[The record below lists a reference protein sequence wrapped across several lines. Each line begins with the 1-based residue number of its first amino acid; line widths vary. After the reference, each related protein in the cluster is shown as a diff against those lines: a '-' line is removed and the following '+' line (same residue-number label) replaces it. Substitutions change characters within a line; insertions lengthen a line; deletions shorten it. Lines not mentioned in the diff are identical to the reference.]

1 MAIGSDLA
9 AVFSLIQQQQA
20 LEERKAE
27 RHQDLA
33 LSLLSMEMKEK
44 AIDLSASKSL
54 YNENQKLY
62 YDALDNLQTLE
73 ATYGETVGSL
83 EPLNEMYTSGGKD
96 VTADIYKGEAK
107 DYQARADNALENWQ
121 AVKNK
126 IGILQGSLY
135 GDVKRAKNIMAVGQG
150 FEGGVDP
157 EGWDLADLGIVAYEH
172 RFGESSPTVIAMFE
186 NNPGLMTASLAS
198 LQKTEG
204 ALGLTTAKRK
214 YYAEAT
220 TKKTGD
226 DDMKQAELVFGT
238 IASSARKTSG
248 KQMYDGFMMQR
259 ANFNDQTSDEEIAA
273 NNASQFAITKE
284 IGKEFSELTGQ
295 VVTEEQYLDVTEEY
309 FEMLN
314 LAQGSS
320 EVRQGQTAYANWS
333 VYKNYITQARDEYVK
348 ALQAGDAEKAKR
360 LNSLA
365 EKYFGKPQGIELSTF
380 ASDMDTYYSKTIL
393 ASFGD
398 AFNIQDDQELDWI
411 HHPADSSNVN
421 LNSLNEIER
430 LNDAEWED
438 LLGE

>member
-1 MAIGSDLA
+1 MAGIGGILQ
-9 AVFSLIQQQQA
+9 LIQQQQA
-20 LEERKAE
+20 LEERKEE
-27 RHQDLA
+27 RHQSMA
-33 LSLLSMEMKEK
+33 LNLLTLEMKEK
-44 AIDLSASKSL
+44 AIDLEASKSL
-54 YNENQKLY
+54 YNENKKLY
-62 YDALDNLQTLE
+62 YSAIDNLDKLE

-96 VTADIYKGEAK
+96 VTADIYKGEAT

-126 IGILQGSLY
+126 IGVLQGSLY
-135 GDVKRAKNIMAVGQG
+135 GDVKRAKNIMAGGAG

-157 EGWDLADLGIVAYEH
+157 KGWDLADLGIIAYEH
-172 RFGESSPTVIAMFE
+172 RFGESSPTVVSMFE

-204 ALGLTTAKRK
+204 ALALTGSKRK
-214 YYAEAT
+214 YYSGAT
-220 TKKTGD
+220 ETKTGD
-226 DDMKQAELVFGT
+226 NEMKQAELVFGT

-248 KQMYDGFMMQR
+248 KQMYDGLMIQQ
-259 ANFNDQTSDEEIAA
+259 ANFNEQTGDEEITA
-273 NNASQFAITKE
+273 NNDAQFRITKE
-284 IGKEFSELTGQ
+284 IGKEFADLTGQ
-295 VVTEEQYLDVTEEY
+295 VVTPEEYLDVTEEY

-333 VYKNYITQARDEYVK
+333 VYKNYITQARDAYVK

-380 ASDMDTYYSKTIL
+380 ALDMDTYYSKTIL
-393 ASFGD
+393 ASFGET
-398 AFNIQDDQELDWI
+398 FNIEEDQNTSDQLDWI
-411 HHPADSSNVN
+411 HHPADSSTVN
-421 LNSLNEIER
+421 LNSVNEID
-430 LNDAEWED
+430 DAEWEG

>member
-1 MAIGSDLA
+1 MAGIGGILQ
-9 AVFSLIQQQQA
+9 LIQQQQA
-20 LEERKAE
+20 LEERKEE
-27 RHQDLA
+27 RHQSMA
-33 LSLLSMEMKEK
+33 LNLLTLEMKEK
-44 AIDLSASKSL
+44 AIDLEASKSL
-54 YNENQKLY
+54 YNENKKLY
-62 YDALDNLQTLE
+62 YSAIDNLDKLE

-96 VTADIYKGEAK
+96 VTADIYKGEAT

-126 IGILQGSLY
+126 IGVLQGSLY
-135 GDVKRAKNIMAVGQG
+135 GDVKRAKNIMAGGAG

-157 EGWDLADLGIVAYEH
+157 KGWDLADLGIIAYEH
-172 RFGESSPTVIAMFE
+172 RFGESSPTVVSMFE

-204 ALGLTTAKRK
+204 ALALTGSKRK
-214 YYAEAT
+214 YYSGAT
-220 TKKTGD
+220 ETKTGD
-226 DDMKQAELVFGT
+226 NEMKQAELVFGT

-248 KQMYDGFMMQR
+248 KQMYDGLMIQQ
-259 ANFNDQTSDEEIAA
+259 ANFNEQTGDEEITA
-273 NNASQFAITKE
+273 NNDAQFRITKE
-284 IGKEFSELTGQ
+284 IGKEFADLTGQ
-295 VVTEEQYLDVTEEY
+295 VVTPEEYLDVTEEY

-320 EVRQGQTAYANWS
+320 EARQGQTAYANWS
-333 VYKNYITQARDEYVK
+333 VYKNYITQARDAYVK

-380 ASDMDTYYSKTIL
+380 ALDMDTYYSKTIL
-393 ASFGD
+393 ASFGET
-398 AFNIQDDQELDWI
+398 FNIEEDQNTSDQLDWI
-411 HHPADSSNVN
+411 HHPADSSTVN
-421 LNSLNEIER
+421 LNSVNEID
-430 LNDAEWED
+430 DAEWEG